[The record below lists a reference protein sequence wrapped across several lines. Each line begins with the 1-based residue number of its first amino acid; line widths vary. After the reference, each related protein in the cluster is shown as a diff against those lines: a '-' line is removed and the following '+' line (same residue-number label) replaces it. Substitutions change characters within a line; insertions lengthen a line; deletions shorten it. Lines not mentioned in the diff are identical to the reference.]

1 MHHLY
6 QYYDNPTTRPVPRV
20 RMRRVNSNHDVMMAQ
35 VTRSPA
41 LALAPPPTLSL
52 PPTLTPILILPQTL
66 TPNPQGASPKE
77 NYVAASGLE
86 LSQ

>member
-52 PPTLTPILILPQTL
+52 TPNLDPNPNP
-66 TPNPQGASPKE
+66 TPNPRP
-77 NYVAASGLE
+77 
-86 LSQ
+86 

>member
-41 LALAPPPTLSL
+41 LALAPTANPK
-52 PPTLTPILILPQTL
+52 
-66 TPNPQGASPKE
+66 PNPQP
-77 NYVAASGLE
+77 
-86 LSQ
+86 